1 MGGMAKRAP
10 VLAVLFMIVTM
21 ATLAIPGSANFVGE
35 FYILAGVFQTKVA
48 IALIASIG
56 IALAAFYA
64 LRMYQRTMHNRL
76 PDGLDVARD
85 LAPRERRRGAAR
97 RLHRRAR
104 ALPRADHLARR
115 DRGRAQPVVASRSLR
130 PPPPPPPAAAEVTP

>member
-1 MGGMAKRAP
+1 
-10 VLAVLFMIVTM
+10 M

-35 FYILAGVFQTKVA
+35 FFILTGAFESKIA
-48 IALIASIG
+48 LALIASVG

-85 LAPRERRRGAAR
+85 RACAR
-97 RLHRRAR
+97 PWSWCRWSPASWRSPSTRA
-104 ALPRADHLARR
+104 
-115 DRGRAQPVVASRSLR
+115 
-130 PPPPPPPAAAEVTP
+130 